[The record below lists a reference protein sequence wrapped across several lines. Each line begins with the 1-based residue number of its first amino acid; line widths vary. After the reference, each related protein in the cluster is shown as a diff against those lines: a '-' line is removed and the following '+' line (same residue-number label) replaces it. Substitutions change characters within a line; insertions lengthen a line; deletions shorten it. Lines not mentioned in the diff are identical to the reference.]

1 MSDSKRTQPSIGKAN
16 SKASTPNS
24 SAKSGTDRR
33 KFLKASGVIAA
44 AAATPG
50 ISAANYRRIVGANE
64 RIGMAVIGTGGMGTG
79 HIGRFCDLKGESKA
93 DYDIIA
99 LADVCQP
106 RLDNAL
112 NVART
117 KPSQEGV
124 EVTGYRRYHELLARA
139 DVDCVLIATPEHQ
152 HHVNAMDAIHAGKDV
167 YLEKPMTL
175 RTEHAMQLRE
185 VVKKSDRV
193 FCVGTQKMALSKF
206 RDARRLIAE
215 GEIGKP
221 IWSQTSYCRNSTT
234 GEWNY
239 YGLDPKWDP
248 ETNLDW
254 EEWLGWMG
262 PREFDPK
269 VYARWRR
276 YKDFSTGIV
285 GDLLVHQMT
294 PVMFALDAAWPV
306 RVTATGHHHVDL
318 AMENHDQVNMTV
330 QFEDGHTMIV
340 AGSTC
345 NEIGLETMIRGHEG
359 TIYLGGTNCRVQP
372 ERLFSDDHEP
382 LDIPARPV
390 HDQDMLRMD
399 WMEAVKDRR
408 EPFSSVELGTK
419 VVVAVDLATRSMWEG
434 KSFQFDPKTKKASPV

>member
-1 MSDSKRTQPSIGKAN
+1 MSDSSKQNSSSRQEATQPDR
-16 SKASTPNS
+16 AS
-24 SAKSGTDRR
+24 RR
-33 KFLKASGVIAA
+33 QFLKTSGIIA
-44 AAATPG
+44 AAATPSV
-50 ISAANYRRIVGANE
+50 SARTYKRILGAND
-64 RIGMAVIGTGGMGTG
+64 RIGMGVIGTGGMGTG
-79 HIGRFCDLKGESKA
+79 HVDAFCRLKGGSKVE
-93 DYDIIA
+93 YDLIA

-112 NVART
+112 NVARS
-117 KPSQEGV
+117 KQEGV
-124 EVTGYRRYHELLARA
+124 TVDGYRSYHELLGRD

-185 VVKKSDRV
+185 VVKASDRV

-206 RDARRLIAE
+206 RDAKRLIAD

-254 EEWLGWMG
+254 KEWLGWMG
-262 PREFDPK
+262 DRDWDPK

-276 YKDFSTGIV
+276 YRDFSTGIV

-294 PVMFALDAAWPV
+294 PVMFALDSSWPV
-306 RVTATGHHHVDL
+306 RVTAHGAHHIDMD
-318 AMENHDQVNMTV
+318 MENHDQVNMTV
-330 QFEDGHTMIV
+330 EFEDGHTMIV

-372 ERLFSDDHEP
+372 ERIFSDDHEP
-382 LDIPARPV
+382 LDIPAKPV
-390 HDQDMLRMD
+390 ADQDMLRMD
-399 WMEAVKDRR
+399 WMEAVKERR

-434 KSFQFDPKTKKASPV
+434 KAFKFDPKTKIASPA

>member
-24 SAKSGTDRR
+24 SAKSRTDRR

-152 HHVNAMDAIHAGKDV
+152 HHVNAMDAIHAGKVV
-167 YLEKPMTL
+167 YLE
-175 RTEHAMQLRE
+175 
-185 VVKKSDRV
+185 
-193 FCVGTQKMALSKF
+193 
-206 RDARRLIAE
+206 
-215 GEIGKP
+215 
-221 IWSQTSYCRNSTT
+221 
-234 GEWNY
+234 
-239 YGLDPKWDP
+239 
-248 ETNLDW
+248 
-254 EEWLGWMG
+254 
-262 PREFDPK
+262 
-269 VYARWRR
+269 
-276 YKDFSTGIV
+276 
-285 GDLLVHQMT
+285 
-294 PVMFALDAAWPV
+294 
-306 RVTATGHHHVDL
+306 
-318 AMENHDQVNMTV
+318 
-330 QFEDGHTMIV
+330 
-340 AGSTC
+340 
-345 NEIGLETMIRGHEG
+345 
-359 TIYLGGTNCRVQP
+359 
-372 ERLFSDDHEP
+372 
-382 LDIPARPV
+382 
-390 HDQDMLRMD
+390 
-399 WMEAVKDRR
+399 
-408 EPFSSVELGTK
+408 
-419 VVVAVDLATRSMWEG
+419 
-434 KSFQFDPKTKKASPV
+434 